1 MDQFGHPW
9 DALLVHSMSN
19 AKSNNFF
26 HLQLLVDKD
35 QATYVSWGCWGR
47 IGENPHQLK
56 CTPCDAETAKEDF
69 ERRFYEKTGFS
80 WWTRFWHP
88 AREGKYRYIAPSY
101 VSRNGDEDPFNIANA
116 ENVKYNISPP
126 ECTLPESVQK
136 VLALILNKEDL
147 LATTA
152 LSEYDARKLPL
163 GQLNKETLAQGY
175 SALKELSEVITD
187 LNIPGA
193 SLRENTRRLSSHYF
207 SLIPHVFG
215 KNKPPVISA
224 ASHIEKEMALLDD
237 LANAVIANN
246 ILSSIDRSYVHPF
259 DRELKALHLDEI
271 TPCMHTLHFQY
282 PKLTTN
288 SEAQIY
294 GIQAGVTVL
303 SCHTIRAR
311 LA

>member
-1 MDQFGHPW
+1 M
-9 DALLVHSMSN
+9 
-19 AKSNNFF
+19 
-26 HLQLLVDKD
+26 
-35 QATYVSWGCWGR
+35 
-47 IGENPHQLK
+47 
-56 CTPCDAETAKEDF
+56 
-69 ERRFYEKTGFS
+69 
-80 WWTRFWHP
+80 
-88 AREGKYRYIAPSY
+88 
-101 VSRNGDEDPFNIANA
+101 
-116 ENVKYNISPP
+116 
-126 ECTLPESVQK
+126 
-136 VLALILNKEDL
+136 
-147 LATTA
+147 
-152 LSEYDARKLPL
+152 
-163 GQLNKETLAQGY
+163 
-175 SALKELSEVITD
+175 
-187 LNIPGA
+187 PGA

-294 GIQAGVTVL
+294 GIQTGVTVL